1 MIVRWYNPHR
11 KGDDNMSQAQ
21 KDMFREQELNEI
33 GLAISKADG
42 ECLGEIMHNVLK
54 DRKLSLV
61 TEEEVEEMIRQDL
74 EEQALDHG
82 DWETVQND

>member
-1 MIVRWYNPHR
+1 
-11 KGDDNMSQAQ
+11 MSQAQ

-54 DRKLSLV
+54 DIKLSLV

>member
-1 MIVRWYNPHR
+1 
-11 KGDDNMSQAQ
+11 MSQAQ

-33 GLAISKADG
+33 CTAISKADG

-61 TEEEVEEMIRQDL
+61 TEEEVEELIREDLERQRQDYGYWG
-74 EEQALDHG
+74 A
-82 DWETVQND
+82 

>member
-1 MIVRWYNPHR
+1 MT
-11 KGDDNMSQAQ
+11 Q
-21 KDMFREQELNEI
+21 KQKEMFREQELTEI
-33 GLAISKADG
+33 GKAISEADG

-61 TEEEVEEMIRQDL
+61 AEEEVEEMVRQDL

-82 DWETVQND
+82 DWSEPNGVY

>member
-1 MIVRWYNPHR
+1 MT
-11 KGDDNMSQAQ
+11 Q
-21 KDMFREQELNEI
+21 KQKEMFREQELTEI
-33 GLAISKADG
+33 GKAISEADG

-82 DWETVQND
+82 DWSEPNGVY